1 MAGFVKG
8 SKEYIAYSVKRM
20 RDIGR
25 VHRLKDEGCSIEDI
39 IIKTGLNGETVRNY
53 LNIIARAE
61 ANRNK
66 NK

>member
-8 SKEYIAYSVKRM
+8 SKEHIAYSVRRM

-25 VHRLKDEGCSIEDI
+25 VKRLKDEGYSIEDI
-39 IIKTGLNGETVRNY
+39 IIKTDLNEATVRNY
-53 LNIIARAE
+53 LNIIATAE
-61 ANRNK
+61 SNK

>member
-39 IIKTGLNGETVRNY
+39 VIKTGLDEATVREC
-53 LNIIARAE
+53 LDIIAEAE
-61 ANRNK
+61 ANKNK